1 MGRTNSKQL
10 HSLKMYLLVMKWYL
24 NFSNIDVNHN
34 SSFRR
39 KKSALHSQVFV
50 VTEPSVPW
58 HFKTNVQS
66 LGITGHINLL
76 LPTNWV

>member
-1 MGRTNSKQL
+1 MRIIT
-10 HSLKMYLLVMKWYL
+10 LL
-24 NFSNIDVNHN
+24 FEE
-34 SSFRR
+34 
-39 KKSALHSQVFV
+39 KKSALYSRVLV

-58 HFKTNVQS
+58 HFKTKVQS